1 MEFKYVVQTSSKYIN
16 DAPPRNVAVCDT
28 LKDAEKVRDNLI
40 NCEGYNLRDIDIE
53 EVEYVTFSN
62 SSLDDAVQITEIGAS
77 KYFSNTDWV
86 VEGIINEGSVTFLLS
101 FNDNGLYDLTT
112 LDGQV
117 IVENIDFEDNL
128 FETMVLEVEDNI
140 KGLIK
145 KSLEGDE
152 LAISRVKYLV
162 DEMGGIPF

>member
-16 DAPPRNVAVCDT
+16 DAPPHNVAVCDT
-28 LKDAEKVRDNLI
+28 LQDAEKVRDNLI
-40 NCEGYNLRDIDIE
+40 NCGKYNIRDIDIE
-53 EVEYVTFSN
+53 DVAYVTFSN
-62 SSLDDAVQITEIGAS
+62 SSPDYAVQITEIGS
-77 KYFSNTDWV
+77 SRYFSNTDWV
-86 VEGIINEGSVTFLLS
+86 VEGIINGGSVTFLLS

-152 LAISRVKYLV
+152 LAIGRVKYLV